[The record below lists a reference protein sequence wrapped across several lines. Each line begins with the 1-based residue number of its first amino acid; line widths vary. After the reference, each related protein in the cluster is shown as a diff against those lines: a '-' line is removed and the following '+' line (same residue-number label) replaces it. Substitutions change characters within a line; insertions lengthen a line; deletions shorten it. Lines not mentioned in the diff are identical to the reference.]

1 MKGPVSTVIHP
12 VHDSAPARAPAHA
25 FGAGTRPAQPT
36 GGGVGRGGYP
46 RHTRAAAWGVG
57 VGAPPSE
64 TK

>member
-12 VHDSAPARAPAHA
+12 VHDSAPARAPTR
-25 FGAGTRPAQPT
+25 FAGTRPAQPA
-36 GGGVGRGGYP
+36 GGGVGRGGDP